1 MTTIRED
8 KLYMLYIT
16 FQNGLNA
23 LHLAA
28 KDGHITVVE
37 ELLKRGAIVDAAT
50 KKGKKTKLFNIQT
63 LQKCLT
69 HRLMPAERNF
79 VVCK

>member
-1 MTTIRED
+1 MTFIDHNTED
-8 KLYMLYIT
+8 KLYILKMS

-50 KKGKKTKLFNIQT
+50 KKGNKTFFFLI
-63 LQKCLT
+63 
-69 HRLMPAERNF
+69 
-79 VVCK
+79 